1 MSIGSKHPNPGE
13 SSRSTNRPSSAISNI
28 SSRSVKKVNIG
39 ITRNVNKKNLE
50 PAITINAYP
59 LYDAL
64 VKLNSDREQFEQAI
78 HTKGSFELS
87 DKDIHKINRTKSI
100 ENILRL
106 NAKKDPS
113 SASFKVLRI
122 AKKEKEKLHPNR
134 VKPVIV
140 KQESVKFRVP
150 MIDSSSD
157 EEQHDSDIMSHNYKI
172 SGIDDLDSYIRN
184 LDIHRD
190 KSLEML
196 QQHTSDDRKVP
207 ITKKL
212 HKKQV
217 EITMPSSPFLH
228 RKNTDIS
235 SHAVS
240 ARDIEDILQVKKI
253 NPSDC
258 DKSHQSEQ
266 AHEKPPVSS
275 RRSIIIN
282 SKSQSQD
289 RIPTLESDSSDNNT
303 FRVENLHTKPRTQ
316 SISHQPQESEP
327 QSENLISLVNI
338 QYGHNQAKL
347 SSPSQK
353 STIHHESSTNFT
365 QSRPQTSQNRKRV
378 GMVRPQSASNLHQ
391 APRYMSGKPL
401 IFSSSSF
408 SSFTAPFGQPVR
420 GKKVGTTFQFGV
432 MFRPVPLKNPKN
444 AASKQSNL
452 AVMSTT
458 SLKRARWGSAKNR
471 LN

>member
-1 MSIGSKHPNPGE
+1 M
-13 SSRSTNRPSSAISNI
+13 
-28 SSRSVKKVNIG
+28 
-39 ITRNVNKKNLE
+39 NKKSLE
-50 PAITINAYP
+50 PAIMINAYP

-64 VKLNSDREQFEQAI
+64 VKLNSDREKFEQAV
-78 HTKGSFELS
+78 HTKGSLELS

-113 SASFKVLRI
+113 SASFKVLKI

-134 VKPVIV
+134 AKPVIV

-150 MIDSSSD
+150 LIDSSSD
-157 EEQHDSDIMSHNYKI
+157 EDQHSHTYKI

-190 KSLEML
+190 KSIEIV
-196 QQHTSDDRKVP
+196 QYYNSDEVKGP
-207 ITKKL
+207 ITKKQL
-212 HKKQV
+212 KKQV

-235 SHAVS
+235 SHVVTS
-240 ARDIEDILQVKKI
+240 RDFEDILQVKKI
-253 NPSDC
+253 NPLDC
-258 DKSHQSEQ
+258 DKSHQSDQ
-266 AHEKPPVSS
+266 APEKPPVSS

-282 SKSQSQD
+282 SRPQSQD
-289 RIPTLESDSSDNNT
+289 HIPTIESESFENNT
-303 FRVENLHTKPRTQ
+303 FRVENLHTKST
-316 SISHQPQESEP
+316 SNQPQDPEP
-327 QSENLISLVNI
+327 HGENLLSLVSI
-338 QYGHNQAKL
+338 QYDQNQAKL

-353 STIHHESSTNFT
+353 SQIHHESSSYN
-365 QSRPQTSQNRKRV
+365 QSRPQTSQNRKRS

-391 APRYMSGKPL
+391 APRYMNGKPL
-401 IFSSSSF
+401 VFSSSSF
-408 SSFTAPFGQPVR
+408 SSFTAPFGQPIR

-432 MFRPVPLKNPKN
+432 MFRPVPLNNSKNPD
-444 AASKQSNL
+444 SKQSNL

>member
-13 SSRSTNRPSSAISNI
+13 SARSTNRPNSAFSNI
-28 SSRSVKKVNIG
+28 SYRSAKKVNIG

-64 VKLNSDREQFEQAI
+64 VKLNSGRERYEQAI
-78 HTKGSFELS
+78 HTKSSLELS

-113 SASFKVLRI
+113 SASFKVLKI

-134 VKPVIV
+134 AKPAIV
-140 KQESVKFRVP
+140 KKESVKFRVP

-157 EEQHDSDIMSHNYKI
+157 EEQHDSDGMSHNYKI

-184 LDIHRD
+184 FDIHRD
-190 KSLEML
+190 KSLEIL
-196 QQHTSDDRKVP
+196 QQSISDERKRP
-207 ITKKL
+207 INKRQ

-235 SHAVS
+235 SHAVTS
-240 ARDIEDILQVKKI
+240 RDIEDILQVRKI
-253 NPSDC
+253 NPLDC

-266 AHEKPPVSS
+266 VPEKPPVSS

-282 SKSQSQD
+282 SKTQSQD
-289 RIPTLESDSSDNNT
+289 RIPTIESESSDNNT
-303 FRVENLHTKPRTQ
+303 FRVENLSTKPRTQ
-316 SISHQPQESEP
+316 SVSNQPQDSEP
-327 QSENLISLVNI
+327 HTENLISFVSI
-338 QYGHNQAKL
+338 QYDQNQAKL
-347 SSPSQK
+347 ASPSHK
-353 STIHHESSTNFT
+353 SAVHYESSASYS
-365 QSRPQTSQNRKRV
+365 QSRPQTSQNRKRS

-401 IFSSSSF
+401 IFSSSSL
-408 SSFTAPFGQPVR
+408 SSFTAPFGQPIR

-432 MFRPVPLKNPKN
+432 MFRPVPLNNPKHPG
-444 AASKQSNL
+444 SKQSNL